1 MRTSYAV
8 ALGSN
13 MRSPRHGSPARVVDA
28 AFKALDIQ
36 PLSITARSSIVQS
49 RPIGPS
55 QRAYANAAALVETDL
70 DPAAFLEHLKALE
83 RSFGRRDRG
92 QRWRARP
99 LDLDIILWSGGA
111 WAGDVLIIPHPA
123 FRARSF
129 VLSPLSEIA
138 RDWRDPVTNRT
149 IGQLAATLPKS
160 SAF

>member
-1 MRTSYAV
+1 MRTSFAI

-13 MRSPRHGSPARVVDA
+13 MRSPRHGSPVQVLSA
-28 AFKALDIQ
+28 AMATLGKA
-36 PLSITARSSIVQS
+36 PLILINHSGTKLS

-55 QRAYANAAALVETDL
+55 QRAYANAAALVETEL
-70 DPAAFLEHLKALE
+70 DPVALLEHLKAIE

-111 WAGDVLIIPHPA
+111 WADDSLIIPHPA

-129 VLSPLSEIA
+129 VLSPLNEIA
-138 RDWRDPVTNRT
+138 RDWRDPITNRT
-149 IGQLAATLPKS
+149 IGHLTAMLPKS

>member
-1 MRTSYAV
+1 MRTSYAI

-13 MRSPRHGSPARVVDA
+13 MRSPRHGSPARVLTA
-28 AFKALDIQ
+28 AIGTLGKA
-36 PLSITARSSIVQS
+36 PLILINHSRTVLS

-70 DPAAFLEHLKALE
+70 DPAALLTHLKAIE

-111 WAGDVLIIPHPA
+111 WTGDSLIIPHPA

-138 RDWRDPVTNRT
+138 RNWRDPITNRT
-149 IGQLAATLPKS
+149 IGQLTATLPNS